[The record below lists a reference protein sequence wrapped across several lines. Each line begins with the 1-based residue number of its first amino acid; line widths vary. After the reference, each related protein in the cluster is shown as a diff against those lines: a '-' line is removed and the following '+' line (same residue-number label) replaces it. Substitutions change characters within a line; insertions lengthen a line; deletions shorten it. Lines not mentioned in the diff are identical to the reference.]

1 MNTIS
6 LQLPDS
12 LYRKLKEFVKRD
24 GISVNQFITTAAAEK
39 LSAIETVAYLR
50 RRAKRS
56 SDEAFRQALSEVPDV
71 EPADYDRL

>member
-12 LYRKLKEFVKRD
+12 LYRKLKKFVKRD

-39 LSAIETVAYLR
+39 LSAIETVDYLR

-56 SDEAFRQALSEVPDV
+56 SDGAFRQALSEVPDI